1 MTRIVADASVV
12 VKWLLPERDH
22 EAGVEPAL
30 NILQQ
35 VKKGNITLHQ
45 PPHWL
50 AEVAAVVTRLS
61 PATARRKIMA
71 LYEMECEVIETP
83 EVYLT
88 ACELSIEFEH
98 HVFDTLYH
106 AVALHLGRATLVTAD
121 ERYYQ
126 KARSRGGISLL
137 SAFHFPV

>member
-22 EAGVEPAL
+22 ESGVEPAL
-30 NILQQ
+30 TILQQ
-35 VKKGNITLHQ
+35 VKQGNITLHQ

-71 LYEMECEVIETP
+71 LYDMECEVIETP

-137 SAFHFPV
+137 SAFHSPV

>member
-1 MTRIVADASVV
+1 MTRIVADASVI

-22 EAGVEPAL
+22 EADVERAL
-30 NILQQ
+30 AILQQ
-35 VKKGNITLHQ
+35 VKQAEITLHQ

-61 PATARRKIMA
+61 PATARQQIA
-71 LYEMECEVIETP
+71 LLYDMDCDVIDAP

-88 ACELSIEFEH
+88 ACELSLDLGH
-98 HVFDTLYH
+98 HLFDTLYH
-106 AVALHLGRATLVTAD
+106 AVALHLAGATLVTAD
-121 ERYYQ
+121 EQYYQ
-126 KARSRGGISLL
+126 KARSRSGISLL